1 MSTPLLLAGAF
12 GSPYSLKIR
21 GVLRYRHIPFEWVLR
36 NSKWDVGFPPVPVAL
51 IPAIAFPDADGE
63 YREAMVDSSPQI
75 MRLEGMYP
83 ERSLVPADPVV
94 AFLDYLVEDYAD
106 EWVTKA
112 MYHYRWHHRFEGAI
126 DKASTLLPLGQDLH
140 VDDRRHA
147 GGKRFI
153 KDRQMGRTA
162 LVGSTDQNAP
172 VIEQSYVRLLQLLQS
187 HLQHHDF
194 LFGSRPGRSD
204 FGLYG
209 QLSQLV
215 HWEPDSM
222 ELAVH
227 EGPRVMV
234 WVDWLDDLSWWKVD
248 AAQGWNDRDSLAPT
262 VHDLL
267 CEIGRTYAPFMVAN
281 GRALDAGEEWVVCE
295 IDGVEYRQGSFPYQ
309 GKCLVW
315 LREQYEALS
324 AADRVVVDDLLEG
337 TGCPQLLVPA

>member
-1 MSTPLLLAGAF
+1 MNKPLLLAGAF
-12 GSPYSLKIR
+12 GSPYSLKMR
-21 GVLRYRHIPFEWVLR
+21 GVLRYRHIPFKWVLR
-36 NSKWDVGFPPVPVAL
+36 NSRWDVGFPPVPVAL
-51 IPAIAFPDADGE
+51 IPAIAFPDDDGE

-75 MRLEGMYP
+75 MRLEQMHHD
-83 ERSLVPADPVV
+83 RSLVPTDPVV
-94 AFLDYLVEDYAD
+94 AFIDYLVEDYAD

-140 VDDRRHA
+140 LDTRRHA

-153 KDRQMGRTA
+153 KERQMGRTA

-172 VIEQSYVRLLQLLQS
+172 VIEQSYLRLLHLLQS
-187 HLQHHDF
+187 HLEHHDF

-209 QLSQLV
+209 QLAQLA

-222 ELAVH
+222 DLAVRV
-227 EGPRVMV
+227 GPRVMV
-234 WVDWLDDLSWWKVD
+234 WVDWLDDLSWWDVD
-248 AAQGWNDRDSLAPT
+248 ADAGWQERDALAPT
-262 VHDLL
+262 IHDLL

-281 GRALDAGEEWVVCE
+281 GAALDAGEDWVVCE
-295 IDGVEYRQGSFPYQ
+295 IDGIEYRQGSFPYQ
-309 GKCLVW
+309 GKCLTW

-324 AADRVVVDDLLEG
+324 SADRAAVDALLEG
-337 TGCPQLLVPA
+337 TGCAQLLART